1 MGCVKGIRKL
11 FESDEKV
18 VNKKPHGVKPRY
30 YVFCDK
36 KTGSALFR
44 VEADAKGEL
53 PLDRAAGLLAIHCL
67 GHRCSPSD
75 LLLVFGAEED
85 LVQDV
90 AQRAGA
96 LLEAAGVGAC
106 PVTLSRREQEVLRA
120 VSDNLA
126 NKEIATLLC
135 VSERTVKFHV
145 SSLLAKFGV
154 KTRTQLSHYSAV
166 RLSVPGVSGPNLDAR
181 AAVRTEPS
189 QLPLKRAVEP
199 MRAHKAPPRAVA
211 VIN

>member
-1 MGCVKGIRKL
+1 MGRVKGIRK
-11 FESDEKV
+11 FFDSDEKV
-18 VNKKPHGVKPRY
+18 SSKKKQGIKPQF

-36 KTGSALFR
+36 KTGTALFR
-44 VEADAKGEL
+44 VEADPDGNL

-67 GHRCSPSD
+67 GRQCSPSD
-75 LLLVFGAEED
+75 LVLVFGAQD
-85 LVQDV
+85 HLVEDV
-90 AQRAGA
+90 AQRAGH

-106 PVTLSRREQEVLRA
+106 PVSLSRREQEVLRA

-154 KTRTQLSHYSAV
+154 KTRLQLSHYSAV
-166 RLSVPGVSGPNLDAR
+166 RLSVPGVAEASLDVR
-181 AAVRTEPS
+181 GTIRTESPRL
-189 QLPLKRAVEP
+189 LPKKAVEP
-199 MRAHKAPPRAVA
+199 DRIHKVLPRVA
-211 VIN
+211 SVIN